1 MPQTRIAMI
10 ERIGRYRIVERL
22 GEGAMSVVY
31 RGYDPSIH
39 RIVAIKTLRP
49 EYAHD
54 DAYRTRFLTEAH
66 AAGTLA
72 HPGIVTVFDVGESE
86 GVPFIAMELLEGMA
100 LDRFVVAQPDLPVR
114 TLLRI
119 AIQVAE
125 ALDYAHR
132 KGVVHRDIKPE
143 NIVCRDAAGN
153 VKVTDF
159 GIAQVG
165 QGTPPDDQAA
175 GTPHYVAPEVL
186 RGQRAD
192 SRADLYSLGV
202 LLYWMLSGQLPYQA
216 ASVPE
221 LLQKIVDDDPAP
233 LVSRHA
239 GLPRAARDVVAN
251 LLEKSPD
258 RRYQN
263 AEEVIED
270 LQRIDDRVA
279 ERERNWS
286 GGRIVPIRVRWTAIM
301 SALVALTVGI
311 GLFAV
316 HGTQERVARDLA
328 FDYGFT
334 LTRQLTL
341 QSAEDLLLDDRIAV
355 QALADAMAENR
366 EIAEISISD
375 RLGRR
380 LASSGR
386 LLVVTAEEIV
396 APDQTTLLRQ
406 RGDVRAYLVQRPG
419 DSDILLFD
427 SPVEYDGRGVGRL
440 QLGLSTEPLVA
451 ASRATVLAMLG
462 LAAVTL
468 LAVLIGAYVLSRK
481 LMVPVEIVRRA
492 LWKIAQGRFDS
503 RIRLQRRDEFE
514 RVFSAFNAMAESLQA
529 RLPPGTS
536 GDVQAEENSKSID
549 GSRLAGDRDAASTG
563 SHPAPDGRDGA

>member
-1 MPQTRIAMI
+1 MDSI
-10 ERIGRYRIVERL
+10 ERIGRYRIVEQL
-22 GEGAMSVVY
+22 GEGAMSIVY

-54 DAYRTRFLTEAH
+54 DACRARFLTEAR
-66 AAGTLA
+66 AAGTLS
-72 HPGIVTVFDVGESE
+72 HPGIVTVYDVGESE

-100 LDRFVVAQPDLPVR
+100 LDRFVAAQPELSLR

-119 AIQVAE
+119 AMQVAE

-159 GIAQVG
+159 GIAQIG
-165 QGTPPDDQAA
+165 NGALLDDPAA

-186 RGQRAD
+186 RGQGAD

-202 LLYWMLSGQLPYQA
+202 LLYWMLSGELPFDA
-216 ASVPE
+216 ETVPE
-221 LLQKIVDDDPAP
+221 LLRKAVADAPAP
-233 LVSRHA
+233 LVSRFA
-239 GLPRAARDVVAN
+239 NLPRAARDVVAN

-258 RRYQN
+258 RRYQS

-270 LQRIDDRVA
+270 LQRIDEGIA

-286 GGRIVPIRVRWTAIM
+286 GRRIVPIRVRWTAIM
-301 SALVALTVGI
+301 SVLVALTVGI

-316 HGTQERVARDLA
+316 HRTQERVARDLA

-334 LTRQLTL
+334 LARQLTL
-341 QSAEDLLLDDRIAV
+341 QSAEDLLLDDQIAV
-355 QALADAMAENR
+355 QTLADAMAENR

-375 RLGRR
+375 RLGHR

-386 LLVVTAEEIV
+386 LVATTDELV
-396 APDQTTLLRQ
+396 APDPTTLLRQ
-406 RGDVRAYLVQRPG
+406 RGDVRAYLVERPG

-468 LAVLIGAYVLSRK
+468 LAVLVGAYVLSRK
-481 LMVPVEIVRRA
+481 LMVPIEIVRRA
-492 LWKIAQGRFDS
+492 LWKIAQGRLDS

-529 RLPPGTS
+529 RLQPGT
-536 GDVQAEENSKSID
+536 GGEIQTDQEAQASKRSALD
-549 GSRLAGDRDAASTG
+549 
-563 SHPAPDGRDGA
+563 DGRDGSSSAAAPVPDDRDGA

>member
-1 MPQTRIAMI
+1 MS

-22 GEGAMSVVY
+22 GEGAMSIVY

-54 DAYRTRFLTEAH
+54 DAYRARFLTEAR

-100 LDRFVVAQPDLPVR
+100 LDRFLIAQPDLPLR

-239 GLPRAARDVVAN
+239 KLPRAAREVVAN
-251 LLEKSPD
+251 LLEKRPD

-270 LQRIDDRVA
+270 LQRIDDRIA

-301 SALVALTVGI
+301 SALVAFTIGVGLI
-311 GLFAV
+311 VV
-316 HGTQERVARDLA
+316 HRTQERVARDLA

-355 QALADAMAENR
+355 QALADAVAENR
-366 EIAEISISD
+366 EIVEISISD
-375 RLGRR
+375 RLGHR

-386 LLVVTAEEIV
+386 LVATTAELV
-396 APDQTTLLRQ
+396 APDPTTLLRQ
-406 RGDVRAYLVQRPG
+406 RGDVRAYLVERPG

-468 LAVLIGAYVLSRK
+468 LAVLVGAYVLSRK
-481 LMVPVEIVRRA
+481 LMVPIEIVRRA
-492 LWKIAQGRFDS
+492 LWKIAQGRLDS

-529 RLPPGTS
+529 RLPPGTG
-536 GDVQAEENSKSID
+536 GDVQADGNPETIE
-549 GSRLAGDRDAASTG
+549 GSRLGGDRDASSIG
-563 SHPAPDGRDGA
+563 GHPAPDGRDGA

>member
-1 MPQTRIAMI
+1 MI

-54 DAYRTRFLTEAH
+54 DVHRARFLTEAR

-72 HPGIVTVFDVGESE
+72 HPGIVTVYDVGESE

-100 LDRFVVAQPDLPVR
+100 LDRFVAAQPDLSLR
-114 TLLRI
+114 TSLRI

-239 GLPRAARDVVAN
+239 ELPRAARDVVAN

-286 GGRIVPIRVRWTAIM
+286 GERIVPIRVRWTAIM

-316 HGTQERVARDLA
+316 HRTQERVARDLA

-355 QALADAMAENR
+355 QALTDAMAENR
-366 EIAEISISD
+366 EIAEISIGD

-386 LLVVTAEEIV
+386 LLLTTAGEIV
-396 APDQTTLLRQ
+396 APDQATLLRQ

-529 RLPPGTS
+529 RLPPGTG
-536 GDVQAEENSKSID
+536 GDVQADGNSKSID
-549 GSRLAGDRDAASTG
+549 GSRPGGDREASSIG
-563 SHPAPDGRDGA
+563 GHPAPDGRDGA

>member
-1 MPQTRIAMI
+1 MPQTRIDMI

-54 DAYRTRFLTEAH
+54 DVHRARFLTEAR

-72 HPGIVTVFDVGESE
+72 HPGIVTVYDVGESE

-100 LDRFVVAQPDLPVR
+100 LDRFVAAQPDLSLR
-114 TLLRI
+114 TSLRI

-239 GLPRAARDVVAN
+239 ELPRAARDVVAN

-286 GGRIVPIRVRWTAIM
+286 GERIVPIRVRWTAIM

-316 HGTQERVARDLA
+316 HRTQERVARDLA

-355 QALADAMAENR
+355 QALTDAMAENR
-366 EIAEISISD
+366 EIAEISIGD

-386 LLVVTAEEIV
+386 LLLTTAGEIV
-396 APDQTTLLRQ
+396 APDQATLLRQ

-529 RLPPGTS
+529 RLPPGTG
-536 GDVQAEENSKSID
+536 GDVQADGNSKSID
-549 GSRLAGDRDAASTG
+549 GSRPGGDREASSIG
-563 SHPAPDGRDGA
+563 GHPAPDGRDGA

>member
-1 MPQTRIAMI
+1 MI

-22 GEGAMSVVY
+22 GEGAMSIVY

-54 DAYRTRFLTEAH
+54 DVYRARFLTEAR

-72 HPGIVTVFDVGESE
+72 HPGIVTVYDVGESE
-86 GVPFIAMELLEGMA
+86 GVPFIAMELLDGMA
-100 LDRFVVAQPDLPVR
+100 LDRFIVAQPDLPLR

-165 QGTPPDDQAA
+165 QGAPPDDQAA

-186 RGQRAD
+186 LGQRAD
-192 SRADLYSLGV
+192 GRADLYSLGV
-202 LLYWMLSGQLPYQA
+202 LLYWMLSGQLPYEA

-239 GLPRAARDVVAN
+239 ELPRAARDVVAN
-251 LLEKSPD
+251 LLEKTPD

-263 AEEVIED
+263 AGEVIED
-270 LQRIDDRVA
+270 LQRIDDRIA

-316 HGTQERVARDLA
+316 HRTQERVARDLA

-334 LTRQLTL
+334 LTRQLSL

-375 RLGRR
+375 RLGHH

-386 LLVVTAEEIV
+386 LLVATAGEVVT
-396 APDQTTLLRQ
+396 PDQTTLLRQ

-419 DSDILLFD
+419 DSDIMLFD

-492 LWKIAQGRFDS
+492 LWKIAQGRLDS

-529 RLPPGTS
+529 RLPPGTG
-536 GDVQAEENSKSID
+536 GDVQSEGDSKSID
-549 GSRLAGDRDAASTG
+549 GSRLAGDRDASSIG
-563 SHPAPDGRDGA
+563 GHPAPDGRDGA

>member
-1 MPQTRIAMI
+1 MI
-10 ERIGRYRIVERL
+10 ERIGRYRIIERL
-22 GEGAMSVVY
+22 GEGAMSIVY

-54 DAYRTRFLTEAH
+54 DAYRARFLTEAR

-86 GVPFIAMELLEGMA
+86 GVPFIAMELLGGMA
-100 LDRFVVAQPDLPVR
+100 LDRFVTAQPDLPLR

-239 GLPRAARDVVAN
+239 KLPRAAHEVVAN
-251 LLEKSPD
+251 LLEKRPD

-270 LQRIDDRVA
+270 LQRIDDRIA

-301 SALVALTVGI
+301 SALVAFTIGVGLI
-311 GLFAV
+311 VV
-316 HGTQERVARDLA
+316 HRTQERGARDLA

-366 EIAEISISD
+366 EIAEIAISD
-375 RLGRR
+375 RLDRR

-386 LLVVTAEEIV
+386 LLVATAGEIV
-396 APDQTTLLRQ
+396 LRT
-406 RGDVRAYLVQRPG
+406 RRRCCASAATCAHTWCNGPATATSCCSTARSNTMVATSADCSWDCRP
-419 DSDILLFD
+419 SHW
-427 SPVEYDGRGVGRL
+427 SP
-440 QLGLSTEPLVA
+440 PVA
-451 ASRATVLAMLG
+451 
-462 LAAVTL
+462 
-468 LAVLIGAYVLSRK
+468 
-481 LMVPVEIVRRA
+481 RRCWPCWGW
-492 LWKIAQGRFDS
+492 LRSPFWRF
-503 RIRLQRRDEFE
+503 
-514 RVFSAFNAMAESLQA
+514 
-529 RLPPGTS
+529 
-536 GDVQAEENSKSID
+536 
-549 GSRLAGDRDAASTG
+549 
-563 SHPAPDGRDGA
+563 